1 MTYTYDVWLVALS
14 FILAVLAAYT
24 ALSLAARVP
33 HVTQEKAPWW
43 LIGGAIGMGIGIW
56 AMHFVGML
64 AMHLPIPL
72 AYDIPITIAS
82 VLLAITASGFAL
94 YLSRHGIQRIRTLLA
109 SALVMGS
116 GIAAMHYTGMAAL
129 RISPAIQYDGPT
141 VALSLLIAFGA
152 SLFALK
158 LAFQNPETGPSLY
171 SAKQAM
177 SAVVMGLAIAGMHYV
192 AMSAAHFDVNSVCL
206 ASPMGLDHHV
216 MAVVVSS
223 LTLLL
228 LLSTMLLLN
237 YDLHRARQDLLLVQ
251 ELKGLNRQL
260 RDEARKMAEEMTDNL
275 RQNTQRDHLLAAIVE
290 QSGEAIITIDNQ
302 QHISSWNTAAEQ
314 MFGYCFDEVQGK
326 SLELLKLDPLTTLQ
340 EGYFRYQTRSGET
353 LFVSITTSPLLD
365 DQGQDIGEIVI
376 MHDVTQERQDHEQ
389 LLLWSLVYRHSGEAI
404 VISDAKNRILSVN
417 DSFTRI
423 TGYSGE
429 EAIGQNPNLLASGRH
444 SPEFYKKMW
453 QTLQETGHWKGE
465 IWNRRKDGTIYP
477 EWITITTLRDDRGAP
492 SYYIA
497 IFSDASSYKEKE
509 ARIHFLAHHDAL
521 TGLPNRTL
529 LQDRLEQAVSK
540 ARRDGEKIAILFI
553 DLDRFKVI
561 NDTLGHHVGDLLL
574 KEVAN
579 RLNASVRDSDTVC
592 RQGGDE
598 FIIVLPEITAMS
610 DVAHVA
616 QKILDN
622 ISSDFLLE
630 GERLKVTPSIGISIY
645 PDDGAR
651 IDVLIKN
658 ADTAMY
664 HAKASGR
671 ANFQF
676 FTERLNT
683 QLIERMELE
692 RDLASA
698 LDGGELE
705 LHFQPQFSLDTGKL
719 LGAESLI
726 RWHHPQRGFVSPEQF
741 IPIAEEAGL
750 INRIGLWVVEEM
762 LRQAVAW
769 KGVREFNGLIFSA
782 NVSARQLDDPGF
794 VEAIKILFQR
804 YNYPPECIELE
815 VTETAVME
823 DIQRS
828 ITCLS
833 ELKAL
838 GLHLAVDDFGTG
850 YSSLNYLKRLPIDR
864 LKIDRSFISDIPHD
878 KNDETI
884 TRAIINLAQT
894 LNLGV
899 IAEGV
904 ETDEQANFLRQAQC
918 HEAQGYLYSRPLNAT
933 EFAEFVLDC
942 NAPNYCPSGSGP
954 EASRCAQRVVS
965 GSR

>member
-1 MTYTYDVWLVALS
+1 MSFFYEPWLVALS
-14 FILAVLAAYT
+14 CVLAVLASYT

-33 HVTQEKAPWW
+33 HVEQAKAWWW
-43 LIGGAIGMGIGIW
+43 LGGGAIGMGIGIW

-64 AMHLPIPL
+64 AFHLPIPV
-72 AYDIPITIAS
+72 AYDIPMTIAS
-82 VLLAITASGFAL
+82 VMMAITASGFAL
-94 YLSRHGIQRIRTLLA
+94 YLIRHGIQRWRSLFS
-109 SALVMGS
+109 SALLMGS

-129 RISPAIQYDGPT
+129 RMSPAIQYDPAT

-158 LAFQNPETGPSLY
+158 LAFHHQEAEPTLF
-171 SAKQAM
+171 SAKQAL
-177 SAVVMGLAIAGMHYV
+177 SALLMGAAIAGMHYV
-192 AMSAAHFDVNSVCL
+192 GMGAAHFAPDSVCL
-206 ASPMGLDHHV
+206 AAPKGLDDDV
-216 MAVVVSS
+216 MAVIVAS

-228 LLSTMLLLN
+228 LLATMLLLN
-237 YDLHRARQDLLLVQ
+237 YDVHRARQNAVLVQ

-260 RDEARKMAEEMTDNL
+260 RSEAVKMAEALTENL
-275 RQNTQRDHLLAAIVE
+275 RENAQRDRLLAAIVE
-290 QSGEAIITIDNQ
+290 QSGEAIITIDTQ
-302 QHISSWNTAAEQ
+302 QRITSWNNAAER
-314 MFGYCFDEVQGK
+314 MLGYLFSEVEGNTLDV
-326 SLELLKLDPLTTLQ
+326 LELQPVTTMQ
-340 EGYFRYQTRSGET
+340 EGYYRCQTRSGNT
-353 LFVSITTSPLLD
+353 LFMLKGTSPLLD
-365 DQGQDIGEIVI
+365 ENGQCIGEIV
-376 MHDVTQERQDHEQ
+376 MLHDVTQERQDREQ

-404 VISDAKNRILSVN
+404 VISDAHNRILSVN

-423 TGYSGE
+423 TGYSAA
-429 EAIGQNPNLLASGRH
+429 EAVGANPNLLASGRH
-444 SPEFYKKMW
+444 SPEFYHKMW
-453 QTLQETGHWKGE
+453 QNLQRDGQWKGE

-477 EWITITTLRDDRGAP
+477 EWLTITTLRDDHNEP
-492 SYYIA
+492 CYYIA
-497 IFSDASSYKEKE
+497 IFSDATSYKEKE

-529 LQDRLEQAVSK
+529 LQDRLEQAVGK
-540 ARRDGEKIAILFI
+540 ARRDCTKIAILFI

-561 NDTLGHHVGDLLL
+561 NDTLGHQVGDLLL
-574 KEVAN
+574 KEVAR

-598 FIIVLPEITAMS
+598 FIIVLPEFEELS

-616 QKILDN
+616 QKILEN
-622 ISSDFLLE
+622 ISRDFLLE

-645 PDDGAR
+645 PDDGER

-664 HAKASGR
+664 HAKESGR

-683 QLIERMELE
+683 VLTQRLELE

-698 LDGGELE
+698 LDKGELQ
-705 LHFQPQFSLDTGKL
+705 LYYQPQFDLHSGKM
-719 LGAESLI
+719 LGAEGLL
-726 RWHHPQRGFVSPEQF
+726 RWQHPQRGYVPPDQF

-750 INRIGLWVVEEM
+750 INRIGLWVLDELLHQAEE
-762 LRQAVAW
+762 W
-769 KGVREFNGLIFSA
+769 KGDRRFNGLIFSA

-794 VEAIKILFQR
+794 VEAVEQLFQR
-804 YNYPPECIELE
+804 HNYPPECIELE

-823 DIQRS
+823 DIHRS
-828 ITCLS
+828 ITTLS

-838 GLHLAVDDFGTG
+838 GLHIAVDDFGTG

-878 KNDETI
+878 KSDETI
-884 TRAIINLAQT
+884 TRAIINLAHT

-904 ETDEQANFLRQAQC
+904 ETEEQARFLLQEQC
-918 HEAQGYLYSRPLNAT
+918 HEVQGYLYSRPLSAAQ
-933 EFAEFVLDC
+933 FMEFVRL
-942 NAPNYCPSGSGP
+942 NA
-954 EASRCAQRVVS
+954 A
-965 GSR
+965 